1 MGRSDAERVLNEVR
15 RILRDVQ
22 EYHKLDETRRADLVR
37 RAIREEREL
46 EDVMRLLKRMDQTVR
61 RSKEEAAL

>member
-22 EYHKLDETRRADLVR
+22 EYDKLDEVKRADLVR
-37 RAIREEREL
+37 RAIREEREV
-46 EDVMRLLKRMDQTVR
+46 EDVMRLLKRMDQSVR
-61 RSKEEAAL
+61 RSKKESAF

>member
-15 RILRDVQ
+15 RILQDVQ
-22 EYHKLDETRRADLVR
+22 EYDKLDEVKRADLVR

-46 EDVMRLLKRMDQTVR
+46 EDVMRLLKRMDQSVR
-61 RSKEEAAL
+61 RSKEESAF